1 MLAVL
6 LSSVAFPS
14 AAPGALLFDAGKT
27 VCYETRGIDQGGSG
41 EGHVCIPAGEHIV
54 FAGDSTMRYQY
65 EHLAYAVRHGHEAPM
80 VQRVK
85 RDGAADLLGDVGDE
99 RTWEKGGDDYSQS
112 PGGDITFRAFFN
124 ASAALINDDCDCFVL
139 HCPQPHTDFEHHFF
153 RADDVQ
159 ISSFSLHG
167 RLPVHGNWLP
177 GEDTRTIKPAF
188 EFAPRWTLDPVNF
201 LTNVLAKINA
211 TVVIWNQG
219 LWLGSRV
226 LNADEWKALHSA
238 VENNLRKQGVRFL
251 WKTTHHSAVDY
262 CLPPLPFNGQSR
274 PPIDR
279 ARIEAEAKEAGSR
292 FEVFPAHEV
301 TSQLEAK
308 DWWDGDMKQPHVNP
322 PGNHRLNRALLTQL
336 YGGKQQKKLFRKDLD
351 CPSVRRLAEAASKVQ
366 TGNESI
372 SPELPPIS
380 PHQ

>member
-1 MLAVL
+1 
-6 LSSVAFPS
+6 
-14 AAPGALLFDAGKT
+14 
-27 VCYETRGIDQGGSG
+27 
-41 EGHVCIPAGEHIV
+41 
-54 FAGDSTMRYQY
+54 
-65 EHLAYAVRHGHEAPM
+65 
-80 VQRVK
+80 
-85 RDGAADLLGDVGDE
+85 
-99 RTWEKGGDDYSQS
+99 
-112 PGGDITFRAFFN
+112 
-124 ASAALINDDCDCFVL
+124 
-139 HCPQPHTDFEHHFF
+139 
-153 RADDVQ
+153 
-159 ISSFSLHG
+159 
-167 RLPVHGNWLP
+167 
-177 GEDTRTIKPAF
+177 
-188 EFAPRWTLDPVNF
+188 LDPVNF
-201 LTNVLAKINA
+201 LTNVLANLNA

-308 DWWDGDMKQPHVNP
+308 DWWDGNMKQPHVNP

-351 CPSVRRLAEAASKVQ
+351 CPGWVRRLAEAASKVQ